1 MVLQRKHCPKTYK
14 VDIRASYPTQLLT
27 FQINTHLKADVNNKF
42 LWAYQPTICQVFKTL
57 CLTKA
62 FVLQGGC
69 MFHNLQAKKKKKSKF
84 GRSPKLPW
92 RPQKIVKS
100 GTPPI
105 KPQKCDKHQ
114 KMFPCKC
121 SKLARIS
128 VKNVLCVLSLI
139 SGGFDIPYGRQGE
152 SFCILETPK

>member
-62 FVLQGGC
+62 LVLQGGC
-69 MFHNLQAKKKKKSKF
+69 MFHNLQAKKKKNQNSGDPQSYLEDLK
-84 GRSPKLPW
+84 KLLKVELH
-92 RPQKIVKS
+92 RLNHRNV
-100 GTPPI
+100 TNI
-105 KPQKCDKHQ
+105 KKC
-114 KMFPCKC
+114 FP
-121 SKLARIS
+121 A
-128 VKNVLCVLSLI
+128 NAQNW
-139 SGGFDIPYGRQGE
+139 PE
-152 SFCILETPK
+152 